1 MIPYPVLSAVFWYMG
16 ITSLMH
22 NHVIERLALLVTET
36 SSYTKCNYLK
46 RVPIRNIH
54 YFSMSSLLQV
64 AILITVGFYLPK
76 YAKLGFPFLIAL
88 QIPLRHYILPRIIN
102 QGQHSINGQVH
113 HGKSYIEILDGH
125 H

>member
-1 MIPYPVLSAVFWYMG
+1 MGG

-22 NHVIERLALLVTET
+22 NHVIERLALIFTET
-36 SSYTKCNYLK
+36 ASYTKCNYLK

-54 YFSMSSLLQV
+54 YFSVSSVLQV

-76 YAKLGFPFLIAL
+76 HAKLGFPFLIAL
-88 QIPLRHYILPRIIN
+88 QIPLRHVILPKIIN
-102 QGQHSINGQVH
+102 RGQYMKHA
-113 HGKSYIEILDGH
+113 GKSYLEILDGH